1 MANTEEEEVL
11 EAYRRRLDVRDY
23 RRMLQEGTLPV
34 DERADQREAA
44 RRGIPVDQL
53 RAQRAALARGG
64 SRVPLSVQRGAAM
77 SDMQMADVPGNI
89 PSGPSAASVRRARD
103 DLMRYNAMQEADMP
117 GNIPPASQADIQR
130 AREGIMR
137 AEDMQSADMP
147 GNIPAPGTSFA
158 PNEIQEAMSR
168 TRMERQRQRNRPNTR
183 MTATPS
189 AADALNQRELDRIA
203 LGNQLSDIMKGGDIQ
218 PPAERSFL
226 ERLGLRRTYETGEGR
241 PSTGNFREDLRQLGK
256 SLGFKKGGKVKK
268 MAKGGAVKAPSASR
282 RGDGCASRGK
292 TKGRMV

>member
-1 MANTEEEEVL
+1 MPISNEPIGARLGRAFQRSPEDQEVL
-11 EAYRRRLDVRDY
+11 DAYR
-23 RRMLQEGTLPV
+23 LQIPV
-34 DERADQREAA
+34 DELRALRARGVDPA
-44 RRGIPVDQL
+44 RRVSGPRQTSD
-53 RAQRAALARGG
+53 
-64 SRVPLSVQRGAAM
+64 AM
-77 SDMQMADVPGNI
+77 RRNAMASDRQMADVPSNI
-89 PSGPSAASVRRARD
+89 PSGPSAETVRRAREN
-103 DLMRYNAMQEADMP
+103 LARSAAMQEADMP
-117 GNIPPASQADIQR
+117 GNLPSVSQADIQR

-137 AEDMQSADMP
+137 AEDMQNADMP

-158 PNEIQEAMSR
+158 PDEIQEAMSR

-189 AADALNQRELDRIA
+189 PADALNQRELDRIA

-226 ERLGLRRTYETGEGR
+226 ERLGLRRTNETGEGR
-241 PSTGNFREDLRQLGK
+241 PSTGNFREDVRALGR
-256 SLGFKKGGKVKK
+256 SLGLKKGGKVKK

>member
-1 MANTEEEEVL
+1 MADDVR
-11 EAYRRRLDVRDY
+11 EAYRRGLDVREY
-23 RRMLQEGTLPV
+23 RRMRDEGTLPTN
-34 DERADQREAA
+34 ERADLQEAYRLNIPVEELRARRAAAA
-44 RRGIPVDQL
+44 RT
-53 RAQRAALARGG
+53 
-64 SRVPLSVQRGAAM
+64 STRVPPAVQRGAAM

-117 GNIPPASQADIQR
+117 GNIPPVSQADIQR

-137 AEDMQSADMP
+137 AEDMQNADMP

-158 PNEIQEAMSR
+158 PDEIQEAMSR

-189 AADALNQRELDRIA
+189 PADALNQRELDRIA
-203 LGNQLSDIMKGGDIQ
+203 LGNQLGDIMKGGDIQ

-226 ERLGLRRTYETGEGR
+226 ERLGLRRTNETGEGR

>member
-1 MANTEEEEVL
+1 
-11 EAYRRRLDVRDY
+11 
-23 RRMLQEGTLPV
+23 
-34 DERADQREAA
+34 
-44 RRGIPVDQL
+44 
-53 RAQRAALARGG
+53 
-64 SRVPLSVQRGAAM
+64 
-77 SDMQMADVPGNI
+77 
-89 PSGPSAASVRRARD
+89 
-103 DLMRYNAMQEADMP
+103 MRYNAMQEADMP
-117 GNIPPASQADIQR
+117 GNIPPVSQADIQR

-137 AEDMQSADMP
+137 AEDMQNADMP

-158 PNEIQEAMSR
+158 PDEIQEAMSR

-189 AADALNQRELDRIA
+189 PADALNQRELDRIA
-203 LGNQLSDIMKGGDIQ
+203 LGNQLGDIMKGGDIQ

-226 ERLGLRRTYETGEGR
+226 ERLGLRRTNETGEGR
-241 PSTGNFREDLRQLGK
+241 PSTGDFREDLRQLGK

-282 RGDGCASRGK
+282 RGDGCAARGK

>member
-1 MANTEEEEVL
+1 MPISNEPIGARLGRAFQRSPEDQEVL
-11 EAYRRRLDVRDY
+11 DAYR
-23 RRMLQEGTLPV
+23 LQIPV
-34 DERADQREAA
+34 DELRALRARGVDPA
-44 RRGIPVDQL
+44 RRVSGPRQTSD
-53 RAQRAALARGG
+53 
-64 SRVPLSVQRGAAM
+64 AM
-77 SDMQMADVPGNI
+77 RRNAMASDRQMADVPSNI
-89 PSGPSAASVRRARD
+89 PSGPSAETVRRAREN
-103 DLMRYNAMQEADMP
+103 LARSAAMQEADMP
-117 GNIPPASQADIQR
+117 GNLPSVSQADIQR

-137 AEDMQSADMP
+137 AEDMQNADMP

-158 PNEIQEAMSR
+158 PDEIQEAMSR

-189 AADALNQRELDRIA
+189 PADALNQRELDRIA
-203 LGNQLSDIMKGGDIQ
+203 LGNQLGDIMKGGDIQ

-226 ERLGLRRTYETGEGR
+226 ERLGLRRTNETGEGR

-282 RGDGCASRGK
+282 RGDGCAARGK

>member
-1 MANTEEEEVL
+1 MPMRNEPVGSRLRRAFQRSPEDQEVL
-11 EAYRRRLDVRDY
+11 DAYR
-23 RRMLQEGTLPV
+23 LQIPV
-34 DERADQREAA
+34 DE
-44 RRGIPVDQL
+44 L
-53 RAQRAALARGG
+53 RALRARGDG
-64 SRVPLSVQRGAAM
+64 PAPRVNGPRQTSDAM
-77 SDMQMADVPGNI
+77 RNNAVASDRQMADVPGNI
-89 PSGPSAASVRRARD
+89 PSSPSAASVRRARD

-117 GNIPPASQADIQR
+117 GNIPPVSQADIQR

-137 AEDMQSADMP
+137 AEDMQNADMP
-147 GNIPAPGTSFA
+147 GNLPPVSQA
-158 PNEIQEAMSR
+158 EIQEAMSR
-168 TRMERQRQRNRPNTR
+168 TRMEQQRQRNRPNTR

-189 AADALNQRELDRIA
+189 PADALNQRELDRIA
-203 LGNQLSDIMKGGDIQ
+203 LGNQLGDIMKGGDIQ

-226 ERLGLRRTYETGEGR
+226 ERLGLRRTNETGEGR

>member
-1 MANTEEEEVL
+1 MPISNEPIGARLGRAFQRSPEDQEVL
-11 EAYRRRLDVRDY
+11 DAYR
-23 RRMLQEGTLPV
+23 LQIPV
-34 DERADQREAA
+34 DELRALRARGVDPA
-44 RRGIPVDQL
+44 RRVSGPRQTSD
-53 RAQRAALARGG
+53 
-64 SRVPLSVQRGAAM
+64 AM
-77 SDMQMADVPGNI
+77 RRNAMASDRQMADVPSNI
-89 PSGPSAASVRRARD
+89 PSGPSAETVRRAREN
-103 DLMRYNAMQEADMP
+103 LARSAAMQEADMP
-117 GNIPPASQADIQR
+117 GNLPSVSQADIQR

-137 AEDMQSADMP
+137 AEDMQNADMP

-158 PNEIQEAMSR
+158 PDEIQEAMSR

-189 AADALNQRELDRIA
+189 PADALNQRELDRIA
-203 LGNQLSDIMKGGDIQ
+203 LGNQLGDIMKGGDIQ

-226 ERLGLRRTYETGEGR
+226 ERLGLRRTNETGEGR

>member
-1 MANTEEEEVL
+1 
-11 EAYRRRLDVRDY
+11 
-23 RRMLQEGTLPV
+23 
-34 DERADQREAA
+34 
-44 RRGIPVDQL
+44 
-53 RAQRAALARGG
+53 
-64 SRVPLSVQRGAAM
+64 
-77 SDMQMADVPGNI
+77 
-89 PSGPSAASVRRARD
+89 
-103 DLMRYNAMQEADMP
+103 MQEADMP
-117 GNIPPASQADIQR
+117 GNIPPVSQADIQR

-137 AEDMQSADMP
+137 AEDMQNADMP
-147 GNIPAPGTSFA
+147 GNLPPVSQA
-158 PNEIQEAMSR
+158 EIQEAMSR
-168 TRMERQRQRNRPNTR
+168 TRMEQQRQRNRPNTR

-189 AADALNQRELDRIA
+189 PADALNQRELDRIA
-203 LGNQLSDIMKGGDIQ
+203 LGNQLGDIMKGGDIQ

-226 ERLGLRRTYETGEGR
+226 ERLGLRRTNETGEGR

>member
-1 MANTEEEEVL
+1 MPISNEPIGARLGRAFQRSPEDQEVL
-11 EAYRRRLDVRDY
+11 DAYR
-23 RRMLQEGTLPV
+23 LQIPV
-34 DERADQREAA
+34 DELRALRARGVDPA
-44 RRGIPVDQL
+44 RRVSGPRQTSD
-53 RAQRAALARGG
+53 
-64 SRVPLSVQRGAAM
+64 AM
-77 SDMQMADVPGNI
+77 RRNAMASDRQMADVPSNI
-89 PSGPSAASVRRARD
+89 PSSPSAASVRRARD

-117 GNIPPASQADIQR
+117 GNIPPVSQADIQR

-189 AADALNQRELDRIA
+189 PADALNQRELDRIA
-203 LGNQLSDIMKGGDIQ
+203 SARGILEGGDIQ

-226 ERLGLRRTYETGEGR
+226 ERLGLRRTNETGEGR
-241 PSTGNFREDLRQLGK
+241 PSTGDFREDLRQLGK

>member
-1 MANTEEEEVL
+1 MRRNAMA
-11 EAYRRRLDVRDY
+11 
-23 RRMLQEGTLPV
+23 
-34 DERADQREAA
+34 
-44 RRGIPVDQL
+44 
-53 RAQRAALARGG
+53 
-64 SRVPLSVQRGAAM
+64 
-77 SDMQMADVPGNI
+77 SDRQMADVPSNI
-89 PSGPSAASVRRARD
+89 PSSPSAASVRRARD
-103 DLMRYNAMQEADMP
+103 DLMQYNAMQEADMP
-117 GNIPPASQADIQR
+117 GNIPPVSQSDIQR

-137 AEDMQSADMP
+137 AEDMQNADMP

-189 AADALNQRELDRIA
+189 PADALNQRELDRIA
-203 LGNQLSDIMKGGDIQ
+203 LGNQLGDIMKGGDIQ

-226 ERLGLRRTYETGEGR
+226 ERLGLRRTNETGEGR
-241 PSTGNFREDLRQLGK
+241 PSTGDFREDLRQLGK

-282 RGDGCASRGK
+282 RGDGCAARGK

>member
-1 MANTEEEEVL
+1 MADDVR
-11 EAYRRRLDVRDY
+11 EAYRRGLDVREY
-23 RRMLQEGTLPV
+23 RRMRDEGTLPTN
-34 DERADQREAA
+34 ERADLQEAYRLNIPVEELRA
-44 RRGIPVDQL
+44 RR
-53 RAQRAALARGG
+53 AAAARGG
-64 SRVPLSVQRGAAM
+64 SRVPPAVQRGAAM

-89 PSGPSAASVRRARD
+89 PSGPSAASVRGARES
-103 DLMRYNAMQEADMP
+103 LMQYNNMQEADMP
-117 GNIPPASQADIQR
+117 GNIPPVSQADIRR
-130 AREGIMR
+130 ARAGIMQN
-137 AEDMQSADMP
+137 EDMQNADVP
-147 GNIPAPGTSFA
+147 GNIPAPGSV
-158 PNEIQEAMSR
+158 NEIRQA
-168 TRMERQRQRNRPNTR
+168 MERNQANRDRQRNRPNTR

-189 AADALNQRELDRIA
+189 PADALNQRELDRIA
-203 LGNQLSDIMKGGDIQ
+203 SVRGILEGGDIQ

-226 ERLGLRRTYETGEGR
+226 ERLGLRRTYETGEGA